1 MRARKWDLHKAT
13 DMLTKT
19 LNWRLEYKPY
29 ATRWADIEGESNSGK
44 HFLFPVPDKSG
55 RPIVMMRPRV
65 EDTKTYD
72 SQIRFLIYD
81 LEMASR
87 IADRTGVG
95 KMTWVLDFTGYGLK
109 NAVPLRV
116 SMQGNTI
123 LMNHYPERLG
133 CAVCYHAPSLFTI
146 TWKAVSPFID
156 PVTKQKINFIDKGKK
171 EAEQMNALFHM
182 DKMESEIGGG
192 YPGLIYKRSE
202 YEKICRAFD
211 AEVEAELK
219 AMEAAMHPSPE
230 KPLTVP
236 VNDSAHVGRSI
247 SAVQISGDLLKK
259 EAVAESMVHKHKHL
273 PQEEDEGFVSCSEDD

>member
-1 MRARKWDLHKAT
+1 MRARKWDLNKAT

-29 ATRWADIEGESNSGK
+29 ATRWVDIEGETNGGGK

-55 RPIVMMRPRV
+55 RPIVMMRPRM

-72 SQIRFLIYD
+72 NQIRFLIYD

-133 CAVCYHAPSLFTI
+133 
-146 TWKAVSPFID
+146 
-156 PVTKQKINFIDKGKK
+156 
-171 EAEQMNALFHM
+171 
-182 DKMESEIGGG
+182 
-192 YPGLIYKRSE
+192 
-202 YEKICRAFD
+202 
-211 AEVEAELK
+211 
-219 AMEAAMHPSPE
+219 
-230 KPLTVP
+230 
-236 VNDSAHVGRSI
+236 
-247 SAVQISGDLLKK
+247 
-259 EAVAESMVHKHKHL
+259 
-273 PQEEDEGFVSCSEDD
+273 

>member
-1 MRARKWDLHKAT
+1 M
-13 DMLTKT
+13 
-19 LNWRLEYKPY
+19 
-29 ATRWADIEGESNSGK
+29 
-44 HFLFPVPDKSG
+44 
-55 RPIVMMRPRV
+55 

-87 IADRTGVG
+87 IADRSGVG

-133 CAVCYHAPSLFTI
+133 CAVCYHAPALFSI

-156 PVTKQKINFIDKGKK
+156 PVTKQKIQFIDKGKK
-171 EAEQMNALFHM
+171 EAEQMNSLFFM

-192 YPGLIYKRSE
+192 YPGLLYKKAE

-211 AEVEAELK
+211 AEVENELR
-219 AMEAAMHPSPE
+219 AMEA
-230 KPLTVP
+230 V
-236 VNDSAHVGRSI
+236 
-247 SAVQISGDLLKK
+247 
-259 EAVAESMVHKHKHL
+259 
-273 PQEEDEGFVSCSEDD
+273 